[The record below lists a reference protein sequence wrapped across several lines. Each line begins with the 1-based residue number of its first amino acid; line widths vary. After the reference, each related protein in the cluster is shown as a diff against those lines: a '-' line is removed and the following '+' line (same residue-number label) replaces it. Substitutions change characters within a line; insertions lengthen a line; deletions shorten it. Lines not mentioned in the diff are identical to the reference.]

1 MKNIKNSDN
10 YNKESFT
17 SKKDEASSST
27 FSTGSG
33 LKPRHFKK
41 STCVKPQR
49 SIKGMKSVR
58 PRSKSVIR
66 GE

>member
-10 YNKESFT
+10 HNKESFI

-27 FSTGSG
+27 FSTSSG
-33 LKPRHFKK
+33 LRPRHFQK

-58 PRSKSVIR
+58 PRSKSSIK
-66 GE
+66 EE

>member
-1 MKNIKNSDN
+1 MKNIKNLDN
-10 YNKESFT
+10 HNKESFS

-33 LKPRHFKK
+33 LRSRHFQK

-58 PRSKSVIR
+58 PRSKSFIR
-66 GE
+66 EE